1 MGALVLAYLGEPRQ
15 FKAQYGVETETP
27 LPNFKTAEE
36 VMDTKMTELVSSIQI
51 AADQIYDNI
60 LA

>member
-1 MGALVLAYLGEPRQ
+1 MTYLEEPRQ
-15 FKAQYGVETETP
+15 FKVQYGVETETP

-36 VMDTKMTELVSSIQI
+36 VMDTKITELVSSIQI
-51 AADQIYDNI
+51 ATDQIYDNI

>member
-1 MGALVLAYLGEPRQ
+1 MGALVLTYLEEPRQ
-15 FKAQYGVETETP
+15 FKVQYGVETETP